1 MVVWCADWPAVALE
15 RPVDCPVVVMSANRV
30 VSTSRVARALGV
42 RVGVR
47 RREAQRLCP
56 QAVLVDR
63 DPDREARAFEP
74 LVALL
79 DDITPRTEIVR
90 PGTCLFPSQGPSR
103 YFGGD
108 GPLAERVGELLAERL
123 VTPTAIGVGIA
134 DGAFAA
140 TLAARHSAS
149 CGDPIIVPPLES
161 PPFLAPFPVRT
172 LGRPELT
179 EVLERLGLTTL
190 GLFAELPAGDVLARF
205 HTEGAA
211 AHRLARGLD
220 LRPPLLAEP
229 PVDLDVVHEAD
240 PPLERVDQAAFVAKS
255 LADDLHERLGSRGLA
270 TVAILIEATT
280 TSGEVIERRWRH
292 EGALTSTAVA
302 QRVRWQLD
310 GWITATGG
318 RRSRGAG
325 AIIRLRVRPTEVV
338 ADTGRQL
345 GFWGGAD
352 AASIRARR
360 GLARVQGVLG
370 SDAVMAAEWQGGRA
384 PGEQYRLVPIDTVA
398 IAPDE
403 TFDLAPPGPEPWP
416 GRLGG
421 PPPAL
426 VWPVPRRA
434 EVLDARGQRV
444 CVDRRGSCSGVPALL
459 CVGAGAL
466 LDVVAWS
473 GPWLTD
479 ERWWDAIAHRRR
491 ARFQMRT
498 SDGVVHLMALESQSW
513 WVEATYD

>member
-1 MVVWCADWPAVALE
+1 M
-15 RPVDCPVVVMSANRV
+15 
-30 VSTSRVARALGV
+30 
-42 RVGVR
+42 
-47 RREAQRLCP
+47 
-56 QAVLVDR
+56 
-63 DPDREARAFEP
+63 
-74 LVALL
+74 
-79 DDITPRTEIVR
+79 
-90 PGTCLFPSQGPSR
+90 
-103 YFGGD
+103 
-108 GPLAERVGELLAERL
+108 
-123 VTPTAIGVGIA
+123 
-134 DGAFAA
+134 
-140 TLAARHSAS
+140 
-149 CGDPIIVPPLES
+149 
-161 PPFLAPFPVRT
+161 
-172 LGRPELT
+172 
-179 EVLERLGLTTL
+179 
-190 GLFAELPAGDVLARF
+190 
-205 HTEGAA
+205 
-211 AHRLARGLD
+211 
-220 LRPPLLAEP
+220 
-229 PVDLDVVHEAD
+229 
-240 PPLERVDQAAFVAKS
+240 
-255 LADDLHERLGSRGLA
+255 
-270 TVAILIEATT
+270 
-280 TSGEVIERRWRH
+280 
-292 EGALTSTAVA
+292 
-302 QRVRWQLD
+302 
-310 GWITATGG
+310 
-318 RRSRGAG
+318 
-325 AIIRLRVRPTEVV
+325 V